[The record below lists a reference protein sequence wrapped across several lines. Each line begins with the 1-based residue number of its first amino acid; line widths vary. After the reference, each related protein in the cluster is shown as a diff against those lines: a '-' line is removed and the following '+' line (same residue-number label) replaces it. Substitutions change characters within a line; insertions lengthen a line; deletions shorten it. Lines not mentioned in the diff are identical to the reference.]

1 MFIALTQKVP
11 ILAFF
16 APTPAHEIELYGRGE
31 AVCSTAPDYA
41 SYRADADTSTLTVA
55 RLAPAALRVL
65 ERFRPRE

>member
-1 MFIALTQKVP
+1 MALRRRRPWPRCPHVLTRPGGRV
-11 ILAFF
+11 
-16 APTPAHEIELYGRGE
+16 YGRGE